1 MVSLPSTVIGESH
14 PEGEQMA
21 LEACMKVEEAEGHS
35 YGERTVSRSGTKGGG
50 NVSAPQEPT
59 YHRRVI

>member
-1 MVSLPSTVIGESH
+1 MIGESH

-21 LEACMKVEEAEGHS
+21 LEACMKVEETEGHL
-35 YGERTVSRSGTKGGG
+35 YGERTVSGSGTKGEGP
-50 NVSAPQEPT
+50 VSAPQEPT